1 MNFPAGAA
9 ESSTRIVRQRGR
21 GARLVAGVA
30 VAALA
35 VAGAVALAGG
45 DDPPRPAPPTATEAY
60 ETGAKRLLAA
70 WSFSYRG
77 TVHAAV
83 PTALRPGP
91 EGTRDATVEGT
102 VHLPLSIT
110 RERAV
115 DARGD
120 AVEVA
125 TSGASV
131 WSRSATSAARLAD
144 AAWAAE
150 APDTSA
156 QMTDP
161 MADRLGIA
169 LIADAVRS
177 GGSVRQVGDGDDG
190 RVLRAVLPVD
200 EDERRDR
207 CRHCRRL
214 DGALA
219 GGRVTVTLD
228 ASGDVTRAEIRAR
241 GGAVEV
247 ALDLDVHRTDDLDAL
262 DPAGIAA
269 PPRDALPAAD
279 LAAAAFTPVE
289 LGVLP
294 TGWVL
299 TDAHIGPGTDVWPAC
314 PFLSLQYHD
323 LRAAWRSE
331 GMSLLVTTAD
341 CPGPTDPRG
350 HPFSTGA
357 FTGTIVLGDGV
368 VSDGTTQ
375 VRFHSFLPD
384 HRAAELL
391 ASLQPFASS

>member
-1 MNFPAGAA
+1 MNFTAGAA

-35 VAGAVALAGG
+35 VAGAVRFTGG
-45 DDPPRPAPPTATEAY
+45 EDARRPAPRTATEAY
-60 ETGAKRLLAA
+60 DTGAKRLFAA

-91 EGTRDATVEGT
+91 EGTRDAAVEGT
-102 VHLPLSIT
+102 VHLPLSLS

-131 WSRSATSAARLAD
+131 WSRSATSVRRLAD
-144 AAWAAE
+144 APWAAE
-150 APDTSA
+150 P
-156 QMTDP
+156 TDP
-161 MADRLGIA
+161 SADRLGMA

-177 GGSVRQVGDGDDG
+177 AGRVRQVDDGDGG
-190 RVLRAVLPVD
+190 RVLRAVLPLD
-200 EDERRDR
+200 ENERMER

-214 DGALA
+214 DAALA

-228 ASGDVTRAEIRAR
+228 APGDVTRAEIRTPD
-241 GGAVEV
+241 GAVQV
-247 ALDLDVHRTDDLDAL
+247 ALDLDVRRTDDLDAL
-262 DPAGIAA
+262 DLAGIAA
-269 PPRDALPAAD
+269 PPRDALPVAD
-279 LAAAAFTPVE
+279 LTAAPFTPVE

-299 TDAHIGPGTDVWPAC
+299 TDARVGPDPNARGPAC
-314 PFLSLQYHD
+314 PGLSLQYHD
-323 LRAAWRSE
+323 LRAAWRS
-331 GMSLLVTTAD
+331 MSLFVTTAD
-341 CPGPTDPRG
+341 CPGPTDTRG
-350 HPFSTGA
+350 HPFTIGA
-357 FTGTIVLGDGV
+357 FSGTIVRGDGV

-375 VRFHSFLPD
+375 VRFQSFLSEE
-384 HRAAELL
+384 RAAALL
-391 ASLQPFASS
+391 SFLQPFAVT

>member
-1 MNFPAGAA
+1 VNFPAGAA

-35 VAGAVALAGG
+35 VAGAVRLTGG
-45 DDPPRPAPPTATEAY
+45 DDPPRPARPTATEAY
-60 ETGAKRLLAA
+60 EAGAARLLAA
-70 WSFSYRG
+70 WSFAYRG

-83 PTALRPGP
+83 PTDLRPGP

-131 WSRSATSAARLAD
+131 WSRSATSAGRLAD

-150 APDTSA
+150 P
-156 QMTDP
+156 TDP
-161 MADRLGIA
+161 TADRLGMA

-177 GGSVRQVGDGDDG
+177 AGGVREADDGDDG

-200 EDERRDR
+200 ENERRER

-214 DGALA
+214 DAALA

-228 ASGDVTRAEIRAR
+228 APGDVTRAEIRSPD
-241 GGAVEV
+241 GSVQV
-247 ALDLDVHRTDDLDAL
+247 ALDLDVRRTDDLDAL
-262 DPAGIAA
+262 DLAGIAA
-269 PPRDALPAAD
+269 PARDALPVAD
-279 LAAAAFTPVE
+279 LTAAAFTPVE

-294 TGWVL
+294 TGWAL
-299 TDAHIGPGTDVWPAC
+299 TDARIGPGTSGRGPAC
-314 PFLSLQYHD
+314 AGLSLQYHD
-323 LRAAWRSE
+323 LRAGWRS
-331 GMSLLVTTAD
+331 MSLFVTTAD
-341 CPGPTDPRG
+341 CPGPTNLRG
-350 HPFSTGA
+350 HPFTIGA
-357 FTGTIVLGDGV
+357 FTGTIVRGDGV

-375 VRFHSFLPD
+375 IRFQSFLSEE
-384 HRAAELL
+384 RAAALL
-391 ASLQPFASS
+391 SSLQPFASA